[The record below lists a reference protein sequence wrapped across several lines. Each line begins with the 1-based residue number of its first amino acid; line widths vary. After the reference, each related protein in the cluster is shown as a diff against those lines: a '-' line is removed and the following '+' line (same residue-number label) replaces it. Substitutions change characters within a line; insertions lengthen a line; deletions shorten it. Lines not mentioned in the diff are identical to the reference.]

1 MLYEINTN
9 LFVLGRPEPSININ
23 ACRIPFS
30 VEGFF
35 PFICRALYVRPFTR
49 ITMIRETDLKAIDLC
64 AMKNDQLHQ
73 HNSINEQFLF
83 SDIKTETYVLR
94 VSEQRVARAN
104 DV

>member
-1 MLYEINTN
+1 MRVGFHFQLKV
-9 LFVLGRPEPSININ
+9 LSLSFVEH
-23 ACRIPFS
+23 CM
-30 VEGFF
+30 
-35 PFICRALYVRPFTR
+35 CRPFTR
-49 ITMIRETDLKAIDLC
+49 ITMMRETDLKTIDLC